1 MSRLTLK
8 EVFTK
13 YSLAVEESLVLVRK
27 SLTKTPYQ
35 AEDKRRAKEDIQ
47 GTRRMKKP
55 MPIKPRARKVSF
67 CQVFLK
73 YNRKTKL
80 VTTAAMQV
88 PRARPV
94 QMKLICLLGTPT

>member
-1 MSRLTLK
+1 MSAESKQPRLSP
-8 EVFTK
+8 TK
-13 YSLAVEESLVLVRK
+13 KR
-27 SLTKTPYQ
+27 
-35 AEDKRRAKEDIQ
+35 EDKRRAKEDIQ

>member
-1 MSRLTLK
+1 MSAESKQPRLSP
-8 EVFTK
+8 TK
-13 YSLAVEESLVLVRK
+13 KR
-27 SLTKTPYQ
+27 
-35 AEDKRRAKEDIQ
+35 EDKRRAKEDIQ
-47 GTRRMKKP
+47 GMRRMKKP

-73 YNRKTKL
+73 YNRNTKL